1 MEKVSAITNG
11 LHFLSGGGEMGE
23 LIRETDWNLT
33 ALQDPEDWPQSLRT
47 MVGVMLENP
56 FGMYIAWGKD
66 YIQLYNDGFRP
77 ILGSTKHPQALGNNS
92 RETFKEIWH
101 IMSPMFD
108 GVMQGK
114 AVRFPDFMLRL
125 NRNGFAEECYFDFS
139 YSPIRTEDGEVGG
152 ILVTVIETTNKKK
165 TEEALKESEERFRAM
180 ADNIPNLAWMANAD
194 GWIYWYNKRWYEY
207 TATTPEQ
214 MEGWGW
220 QSVHDATELPRV
232 LQKWQASIASG
243 QPFDMIFPLKGA
255 DGRFRQFLT
264 RVLPVRNQEDNIHQW
279 FGTNTDI
286 TEQIEIEQSLKE
298 SEERFR
304 RMAEATDILIGV
316 GDETSNAIY
325 FNKAWV
331 DITGRP
337 MEELLKFGWVD
348 LVHPDDRDNY
358 VNVYLTAFKKRE
370 PFTGEF
376 RLLHKDGTYRWLLAK
391 GPPRFNPDGTFAG
404 YISSC
409 VDITDRKNA
418 EKAVREKEQNLRN
431 TIIQAP
437 VAMCIFK
444 GPNHVVELANERM
457 FELWGKPSEAI
468 MNKPI
473 FEGLP
478 EARDQG
484 FEALLDGVYTTGES
498 FSAQGVPVTLPR
510 EGDLEV
516 VYVNFVYEA
525 YREVD
530 GSVSGILAV
539 AIDVTSQVTA
549 RQKIEEVVTER
560 TKALENANNDLQKS
574 NAELAQFAYI
584 ASHDLQEPL
593 RKISTFSQMLEISIG
608 NNLDDHSRNYF
619 DKIKNSTS
627 RMTTLIRNVLTYSEL
642 IKENE
647 LFMEVNL
654 NQIVENIKTD
664 YELLIEQKGA
674 IIHCRDLPTLEAIPL
689 QMSQLFGNIVGNAL
703 KFTRKNVKPVI
714 TITATKS
721 SKEESHYLPF
731 VKDSEYYK
739 IQFSDNGIGFKKE
752 YAEQIFN
759 IFQRLHRKS
768 EYEGTGIGLAMC
780 KKIALNHHGDL
791 NAIGS
796 SEDGAVF
803 NALLPVKQLKNKKMM
818 NLSN

>member
-1 MEKVSAITNG
+1 
-11 LHFLSGGGEMGE
+11 
-23 LIRETDWNLT
+23 
-33 ALQDPEDWPQSLRT
+33 
-47 MVGVMLENP
+47 MLP
-56 FGMYIAWGKD
+56 
-66 YIQLYNDGFRP
+66 
-77 ILGSTKHPQALGNNS
+77 
-92 RETFKEIWH
+92 
-101 IMSPMFD
+101 
-108 GVMQGK
+108 
-114 AVRFPDFMLRL
+114 L
-125 NRNGFAEECYFDFS
+125 NRNGFVEECYFDFS

-152 ILVTVIETTNKKK
+152 ILVTLIETTNKKK

-286 TEQIEIEQSLKE
+286 TEQIETEQSLKE

-437 VAMCIFK
+437 VAMCIYK
-444 GPNHVVELANERM
+444 GPNHVVEHANERM

-608 NNLDDHSRNYF
+608 INLDDHSRNYF

-674 IIHCRDLPTLEAIPL
+674 IIHCKDLPTLEAIPL

-721 SKEESHYLPF
+721 SKEESGYLPF
-731 VKDSEYYK
+731 AKDSEYYK